1 MSTITSKVV
10 PSNPDYTPPSYFFP
24 MGLGTYLLATVKG
37 TQRRSSIEKL
47 IAEGNVLHV
56 EDWLAHSSLD
66 NDTRELIG
74 RFHPVFMGGEY
85 LPDLNEG
92 GVEIARIELASTT
105 ADVISVRA
113 TKHKSRIYYSVQ
125 DEYSTEFKV
134 KPGWSKAPL
143 TCSQIINLIETTT
156 DTKYGEQSLGLRS
169 LDELYRL
176 HGAGLDTC
184 RSFVRITSAFY
195 SELETCYEQ
204 AIEEW
209 YQYCLKELLVDEKP

>member
-1 MSTITSKVV
+1 M
-10 PSNPDYTPPSYFFP
+10 
-24 MGLGTYLLATVKG
+24 
-37 TQRRSSIEKL
+37 
-47 IAEGNVLHV
+47 
-56 EDWLAHSSLD
+56 
-66 NDTRELIG
+66 
-74 RFHPVFMGGEY
+74 
-85 LPDLNEG
+85 
-92 GVEIARIELASTT
+92 
-105 ADVISVRA
+105 ISVRA

-134 KPGWSKAPL
+134 KPKWSKAPL

-209 YQYCLKELLVDEKP
+209 YQCCLKELLVDEKQ

>member
-1 MSTITSKVV
+1 M
-10 PSNPDYTPPSYFFP
+10 
-24 MGLGTYLLATVKG
+24 
-37 TQRRSSIEKL
+37 
-47 IAEGNVLHV
+47 
-56 EDWLAHSSLD
+56 
-66 NDTRELIG
+66 
-74 RFHPVFMGGEY
+74 
-85 LPDLNEG
+85 
-92 GVEIARIELASTT
+92 
-105 ADVISVRA
+105 ISVRA

-134 KPGWSKAPL
+134 NPKWSKTPL

-176 HGAGLDTC
+176 HGGGLDTC

-209 YQYCLKELLVDEKP
+209 YQCCLEELLVDEKQ